1 MINTLLEATLPLSV
15 LLVVLLLAQHTL
27 VARLGAVNLY
37 ALWLAVPM
45 FLLVKLTAAA
55 VSNSGYQSTVYYFT
69 VSLPALTVPEQLN
82 SWLQASSWLAR
93 IWLAGVVVC
102 ITVLGLSYLLSR
114 AQFYRASPVIT
125 KGFSG
130 SRQADDQNGPWIT
143 GFRTPKILL
152 PNDFFSRF
160 DATQQQ
166 LILKHELTHWRRGDL
181 HLNYLALAIVSVFWF
196 NPLVWLAYRYYR
208 QAQELA
214 CDAVV
219 TRNAGKVERIAY
231 GYALLSS
238 TQQSPRTWWPLT
250 HHYGDFNTMKQRI
263 TQLQRQHGFSK
274 TILLSTMALVVTG
287 TLLLQQPVLAKG
299 AKSAQLASVT
309 RIEPRYPIQAAQQG
323 ISGYVQLR
331 FDVDGKGKVSN
342 VRVVNSSP
350 EKVFDKEAVRALEQ
364 WEYTATGVTH
374 KDQQVQLNFELDLIE
389 SDIEQLKVTPTT
401 DKSTS

>member
-1 MINTLLEATLPLSV
+1 MINPLLEASVPLSV
-15 LLVVLLLAQHTL
+15 LLVTLLLVQRCL
-27 VARLGAVNLY
+27 LSRLGAVNVY
-37 ALWLAVPM
+37 ALWLAVPL
-45 FLLVKLTAAA
+45 FLLAKLTA
-55 VSNSGYQSTVYYFT
+55 SLLPSSGYLGSIQYFT
-69 VSLPALTVPEQLN
+69 VSIPTLTVPEPIN
-82 SWLQASSWLAR
+82 VWLQSHAWLTLV
-93 IWLAGVVVC
+93 WFAGVVVC
-102 ITVLGLSYLLSR
+102 ISGLGLSYLLSLV
-114 AQFYRASPVIT
+114 QFYRAKPVKT
-125 KGFSG
+125 TLFSG
-130 SRQADDQNGPWIT
+130 CRQTLEQSGPWIT
-143 GFRTPKILL
+143 GFRTPKVLL
-152 PNDFFSRF
+152 PNDFFTRF

-166 LILKHELTHWRRGDL
+166 LILQHELTHWHRGDL
-181 HLNYLALAIVSVFWF
+181 HLNYLALGIVSLFWF

-238 TQQSPRTWWPLT
+238 TQQSPRIWWPLT

-263 TQLQRQHGFSK
+263 IQLQRQHGFSK
-274 TILLSTMALVVTG
+274 TILLSSMALVVIG

-309 RIEPRYPIQAAQQG
+309 RIEPRYPLQAAQEG

-331 FDVDGKGKVSN
+331 FDVDGQGKVSN
-342 VRVVNSSP
+342 VRVITSSP
-350 EKVFDKEAVRALEQ
+350 ERVFDKEAVRALEQ

-401 DKSTS
+401 DKSTG